1 MSFKCFKRRYESYS
15 AETGYLELMCF
26 WNFIESCN
34 LAYLYHMV
42 KVSEYLSMEELRV
55 FVA

>member
-1 MSFKCFKRRYESYS
+1 MLQNINSYESYH

-26 WNFIESCN
+26 WIFIESCN

-55 FVA
+55 FVV